1 MQKTIF
7 LFVKT
12 CLFAQQVEEL
22 MRFRI
27 TIDVPE
33 ETIIN
38 YQQWAKG
45 SVDLLDMA
53 NLEEYIGDVV
63 QDQTQWE
70 VEKSDLL
77 DKKDLKKLQEI
88 YRIKEK
94 KSD

>member
-1 MQKTIF
+1 MK
-7 LFVKT
+7 
-12 CLFAQQVEEL
+12 
-22 MRFRI
+22 FRI

-38 YQQWAKG
+38 YQQWAKE

-70 VEKSDLL
+70 VEKCILL
-77 DKKDLKKLQEI
+77 DKKELKKLEEVF
-88 YRIKEK
+88 RK
-94 KSD
+94 KVRKNT